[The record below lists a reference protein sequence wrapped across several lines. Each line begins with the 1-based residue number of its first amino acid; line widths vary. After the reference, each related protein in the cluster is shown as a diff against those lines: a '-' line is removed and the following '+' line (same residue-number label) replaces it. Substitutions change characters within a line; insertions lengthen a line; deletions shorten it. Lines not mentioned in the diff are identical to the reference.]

1 MPGADRH
8 GQRVTLRM
16 PTGPVRRLPAP
27 VEAAAYFA
35 AAEAVTNAL
44 KHASPTRVTMTVEER
59 DGILALTVH
68 DDGEGGADP
77 AGAGLV
83 GVRDRLAAVDGTLRL
98 DTGPGLGT
106 RLTMEIP
113 CA

>member
-1 MPGADRH
+1 
-8 GQRVTLRM
+8 
-16 PTGPVRRLPAP
+16 
-27 VEAAAYFA
+27 
-35 AAEAVTNAL
+35 
-44 KHASPTRVTMTVEER
+44 MTVEDR

-77 AGAGLV
+77 AGTGLV
-83 GVRDRLAAVDGTLRL
+83 GLRDRLAAVDGTLRL
-98 DTGPGLGT
+98 DTGGLGT